1 MASGWSCGSDQKISA
16 RTWNGGREFRIW
28 SCERRRGPARCRR
41 ALDDEAHWPTVAIR
55 QRIAE
60 ERLDLG
66 GRRDEGR
73 DRTTAGGG
81 RCPPPT
87 PTLRRLDGVRP
98 GHWRIVVERP

>member
-1 MASGWSCGSDQKISA
+1 MKLPGRLSRLLTLAGFTLQLA
-16 RTWNGGREFRIW
+16 RW
-28 SCERRRGPARCRR
+28 RG
-41 ALDDEAHWPTVAIR
+41 VAIR

-98 GHWRIVVERP
+98 GQWRIVVERP